1 MKRKVY
7 ATSRERKADQIK
19 GFWAFPIVNVPLWI
33 ISQMMYSQL
42 PTRVATTDL
51 SSFAPVRALIS
62 ALPWLVNGIV
72 LVLSFLFRPQFGV
85 GYVAFIAI
93 AITAVTALSVLFVAA
108 CFVSILSAAV
118 IGNLAIGLFAVLMLG
133 GLYYLS
139 LFARSLFRSWQSSHE
154 NTSHEGGGNTN

>member
-19 GFWAFPIVNVPLWI
+19 GFWSFPIVNVPLWI
-33 ISQMMYSQL
+33 ISQMIYSQL
-42 PTRVATTDL
+42 PTQAATTDV
-51 SSFAPVRALIS
+51 SSFAQVRALVT

-72 LVLSFLFRPQFGV
+72 LGLAFLFRPQFGV
-85 GYVAFIAI
+85 GYLTFIAI
-93 AITAVTALSVLFVAA
+93 AITMVTALSVIFVAA

-118 IGNLAIGLFAVLMLG
+118 IGQLAVGLFAVLMLG
-133 GLYYLS
+133 GLYYLG

-154 NTSHEGGGNTN
+154 NTSHEGGGSKN